1 MFRYVMSLLF
11 PTRVRVHYQI
21 SKVSNIQMYFLS
33 LKIKAYTYK
42 LKVTVI
48 NAGGLGS
55 EIIIVNIM
63 NVPWSTGLNSPS
75 CQK

>member
-11 PTRVRVHYQI
+11 PTRVREHYQI